1 MTAVYA
7 PGFRDYAMRS
17 AGAKRA
23 VDCMIPM
30 TALAD
35 LFLNSTGRIG
45 RLRFIAGA
53 AVLVLIWATIDLA
66 LQTPGWL
73 RAVIAAALLYG
84 GFCVLSQR
92 LHDRGRSGWWSGPIL
107 LAFAL
112 AWPQP
117 LTPLGWAATIVL
129 VLVVFDLA
137 ILPGQAAFN
146 RYGAAP
152 GARRHSG
159 ATAG

>member
-1 MTAVYA
+1 
-7 PGFRDYAMRS
+7 
-17 AGAKRA
+17 
-23 VDCMIPM
+23 M

-45 RLRFIAGA
+45 RIRFSAGA
-53 AVLVLIWATIDLA
+53 VCLVGAWIAVDVFLR
-66 LQTPGWL
+66 TPGWL
-73 RAVIAAALLYG
+73 HALIAAALLYS

-117 LTPLGWAATIVL
+117 MTLLGWIAAAGLAFVA
-129 VLVVFDLA
+129 VDLA
-137 ILPGQAAFN
+137 ILPGQKAFN

-159 ATAG
+159 ATPG

>member
-1 MTAVYA
+1 
-7 PGFRDYAMRS
+7 
-17 AGAKRA
+17 
-23 VDCMIPM
+23 M

-35 LFLNSTGRIG
+35 LFLNSTGRIS
-45 RLRFIAGA
+45 RIRFSAGA
-53 AVLVLIWATIDLA
+53 VCLVGAWIAVDVFLR
-66 LQTPGWL
+66 TPGWL
-73 RAVIAAALLYG
+73 HALIAAALLYS

-117 LTPLGWAATIVL
+117 MTLLGWIAVAGLAFVA
-129 VLVVFDLA
+129 VDLG
-137 ILPGQAAFN
+137 ILPGQKAFN

-152 GARRHSG
+152 GARRQTG
-159 ATAG
+159 ATPG